1 MAICKQNMQAKKE
14 EQTIPKFSEA
24 LEKMGFALLAPKALD
39 GDYCIVSKSNASRIA
54 YAMFRRN
61 PPKLYSKV
69 EFLIGSV
76 VRLQSIKLKTLE
88 DCLYGESSASKI
100 CWRDG
105 PYGDRW
111 VMVDNLMAKCHNIE
125 EALVNIDLRTEARKG
140 DE

>member
-1 MAICKQNMQAKKE
+1 MMDGNMQAEKE

-61 PPKLYSKV
+61 PPNLYSRV
-69 EFLIGSV
+69 EFLISGV
-76 VRLQSIKLKTLE
+76 VRLQSSRLKTLE
-88 DCLYGESSASKI
+88 DCLYGESGAPKI

-111 VMVDNLMAKCHNIE
+111 VIVDNLMAKCHSIE
-125 EALVNIDLRTEARKG
+125 EALVNIDLHTKARKG